1 MKSKESIKSLLL
13 FSLLVSSL
21 FLSSQIFT
29 RIESHSETINN
40 TAVLWKEK
48 DNTIENYFSP
58 QSYFINFGGSLHT
71 IEYNY
76 SVRKELRESFKS
88 VFIKDYTE
96 ASLISVENNEWQ
108 EAIKK
113 RGLRMGLPYQMSF
126 QEFLTLMKGSNQNFA
141 SDLKIKEIIILT
153 SGKVLF
159 DTTQG
164 YYQLENQNNDFS
176 SFSKIIDTIELSYL
190 EYRRLED
197 VYSLKNQLA
206 PEAED
211 YKYNN
216 QLIPIVKI
224 SDIPVIEVVDEV
236 DIQTVGDS
244 TLLSY
249 ANRILG
255 KSFIRKVIDHNG
267 NIIYMT
273 GYGEK
278 ALKIDDNGFFEYT
291 AKYNENNETLTFEE
305 GINKSINA
313 LATINNPPTNMYLSN
328 HYSYEKNGKNIDR
341 YEFNYS
347 YGGYDIVLDKKE
359 NSPFVVEFNGSQLVY
374 LKRRYKSFVNSIG
387 VSNIWESALSFNQV
401 INENY
406 DVIINDYLVAKG
418 IDDFTSIDAYIYE
431 ILQNIESIEL
441 KYYLMSNDNFDHLIP
456 VWQLKISQTTYYIN
470 IYDGEIIQSNNE
482 VQ

>member
-29 RIESHSETINN
+29 RIESQSQAVNN
-40 TAVLWKEK
+40 ELAVWKEK
-48 DNTIENYFSP
+48 DNNIENYFSP

-71 IEYNY
+71 VEYNY
-76 SVRKELRESFKS
+76 ALRKDIRESLKNIFDEEFSDESFKS
-88 VFIKDYTE
+88 IPYSTWEDG
-96 ASLISVENNEWQ
+96 
-108 EAIKK
+108 IKK
-113 RGLRMGLPYQMSF
+113 RGVRMGLPYEMPFHQ
-126 QEFLTLMKGSNQNFA
+126 FLTLIEGRKQNFT
-141 SDLKIKEIIILT
+141 SDFNLNELVVLT
-153 SGKVLF
+153 NGTVLF
-159 DTTQG
+159 RMADG
-164 YYQLENQNNDFS
+164 FYALDNPKNDFS
-176 SFSKIIDTIELSYL
+176 FFAKVIDNIELSYL

-206 PEAED
+206 PETED
-211 YKYNN
+211 FRYNN
-216 QLIPIVKI
+216 HLIPIVKI

-236 DIQTVGDS
+236 DIDAAGDS
-244 TLLSY
+244 RLLDY

-267 NIIYMT
+267 NVIYMT

-278 ALKIDDNGFFEYT
+278 ALKIDHNGFFEYT
-291 AKYNENNETLTFEE
+291 EKYNENNEVLPFAE
-305 GINKSINA
+305 GLNKSINA
-313 LATINNPPTNMYLSN
+313 ISTINDPPTNMYLSN
-328 HYSYEKNGKNIDR
+328 YYTYEKNDRTIKR

-347 YGGYDIVLDKKE
+347 YGGYDIVLDKNE
-359 NSPFVVEFNGSQLVY
+359 SSAFVVEFNGAQLVY
-374 LKRRYKSFVNSIG
+374 LKRSYKSFVNSIG

-406 DVIINDYLVAKG
+406 DVIINDYLAAKG
-418 IDDFTSIDAYIYE
+418 IDDFSSIDEYIYE

-456 VWQLKISQTTYYIN
+456 VWQLKISEMTYYIN
-470 IYDGEIIQSNNE
+470 IYDGEIISKQ
-482 VQ
+482 

>member
-13 FSLLVSSL
+13 FSLLISSL

-29 RIESHSETINN
+29 RIESQSETINN
-40 TAVLWKEK
+40 TSALWKEK

-71 IEYNY
+71 VEYNY
-76 SVRKELRESFKS
+76 SLRKDLRESIES
-88 VFIKDYTE
+88 VFTKDYSDE
-96 ASLISVENNEWQ
+96 SLISIENKEWQ

-113 RGLRMGLPYQMSF
+113 RGVRMALPYEMPF
-126 QEFLTLMKGSNQNFA
+126 QDFLTLIEGSNQSFE
-141 SDLKIKEIIILT
+141 SDFNMKEIIVLT

-159 DTTQG
+159 ETSEG
-164 YYQLENQNNDFS
+164 YYQLENLDNDFS
-176 SFSKIIDTIELSYL
+176 SFSKVIDMIELSYL

-236 DIQTVGDS
+236 DISAAGDS
-244 TLLSY
+244 RLLSY

-278 ALKIDDNGFFEYT
+278 ALKIDHNGFFEYT
-291 AKYNENNETLTFEE
+291 AKSNENNETLTFEE

-313 LATINNPPTNMYLSN
+313 IATINDPATNMYLSN
-328 HYSYEKNGKNIDR
+328 HYSYEKNGENIDR

-359 NSPFVVEFNGSQLVY
+359 NSAFVVEFNGSQLVY
-374 LKRRYKSFVNSIG
+374 LKRSYKSFVNSIG

-406 DVIINDYLVAKG
+406 DVIINDYLVAEG

-470 IYDGEIIQSNNE
+470 IYDGEIISKQ
-482 VQ
+482 